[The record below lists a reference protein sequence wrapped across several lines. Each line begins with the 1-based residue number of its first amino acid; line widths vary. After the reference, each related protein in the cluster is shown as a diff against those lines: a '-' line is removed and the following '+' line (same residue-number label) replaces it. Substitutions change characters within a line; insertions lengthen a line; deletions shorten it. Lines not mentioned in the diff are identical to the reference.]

1 MSCDWYLGGLIRGNL
16 YSLADLGKKK
26 IMNKGKIDKP
36 FFFIITEMVPFVT
49 WFFYIFNLFFS
60 MDGCINNGR
69 KKSFLSYNI
78 ELSVMNKNK
87 EFDRQ

>member
-1 MSCDWYLGGLIRGNL
+1 
-16 YSLADLGKKK
+16 
-26 IMNKGKIDKP
+26 
-36 FFFIITEMVPFVT
+36 MVPFVT
-49 WFFYIFNLFFS
+49 CGFFYIFNRFFS

>member
-1 MSCDWYLGGLIRGNL
+1 MIDIWVALSEVTFILLQTLG
-16 YSLADLGKKK
+16 KK

>member
-1 MSCDWYLGGLIRGNL
+1 MIDIWVVLLEVTFIHLQTLG
-16 YSLADLGKKK
+16 KK

-78 ELSVMNKNK
+78 QLSVMNKNK

>member
-1 MSCDWYLGGLIRGNL
+1 
-16 YSLADLGKKK
+16 
-26 IMNKGKIDKP
+26 MNKGKIDKP

-78 ELSVMNKNK
+78 QLSVMNKNK

>member
-1 MSCDWYLGGLIRGNL
+1 MIDIWVVLSEVTFIHLQTLE
-16 YSLADLGKKK
+16 KK

-49 WFFYIFNLFFS
+49 CGFFYIFNLFFS

-69 KKSFLSYNI
+69 KKSFLSNNI

>member
-1 MSCDWYLGGLIRGNL
+1 
-16 YSLADLGKKK
+16 
-26 IMNKGKIDKP
+26 MNKGKIDKP

-69 KKSFLSYNI
+69 KKSFLSNNI

>member
-1 MSCDWYLGGLIRGNL
+1 
-16 YSLADLGKKK
+16 
-26 IMNKGKIDKP
+26 
-36 FFFIITEMVPFVT
+36 
-49 WFFYIFNLFFS
+49 

-78 ELSVMNKNK
+78 QLSVMNKNK

>member
-1 MSCDWYLGGLIRGNL
+1 MIDIWVVLSEVTFILLQTLG
-16 YSLADLGKKK
+16 KK

-36 FFFIITEMVPFVT
+36 FFFIVTEMVPFVT
-49 WFFYIFNLFFS
+49 CGFFYIFFS

-78 ELSVMNKNK
+78 QLSVMNKNK